1 MLCRVRFQHDK
12 TDKPQE
18 IPNKVRE
25 IRELLNEII
34 ISEKARTAFKYRL
47 FNGEKL
53 SSWPRSEEDKIFM
66 RSITEL

>member
-1 MLCRVRFQHDK
+1 MLCRARFYHDE
-12 TDKPQE
+12 TDNPQE
-18 IPNKVRE
+18 ILNKVRV
-25 IRELLNEII
+25 IRELLRDII

-66 RSITEL
+66 RSIT